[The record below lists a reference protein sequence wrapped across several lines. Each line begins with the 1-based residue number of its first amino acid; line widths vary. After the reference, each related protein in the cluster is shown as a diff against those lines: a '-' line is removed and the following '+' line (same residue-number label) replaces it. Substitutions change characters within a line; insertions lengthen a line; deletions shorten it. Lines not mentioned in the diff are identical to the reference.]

1 MVSLKEKNLLLG
13 FIKAE
18 NLVVALHRPETDS
31 FAVEA
36 HPYLLQPHSL
46 LHLGSSSY
54 LVVD

>member
-18 NLVVALHRPETDS
+18 NLVVALHRSETDS

-46 LHLGSSSY
+46 LHLDSSSY